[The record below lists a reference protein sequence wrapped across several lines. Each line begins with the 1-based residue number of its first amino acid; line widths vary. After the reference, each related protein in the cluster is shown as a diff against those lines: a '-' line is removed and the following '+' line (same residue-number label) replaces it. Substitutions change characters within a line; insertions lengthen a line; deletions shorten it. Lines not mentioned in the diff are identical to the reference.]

1 MQPNIFLKK
10 FLVRYD
16 HKANMAFEFGM
27 MSNGRFTSGRW
38 QSRTLLTIDERGSKI
53 ARNRIGR
60 QMAIENSVSND
71 FLSTFVDSITFFDC
85 HLPDVRFLS
94 QNSTLSFNMFNKRK
108 HFTNIE
114 SRNAILFSIFAVN
127 FELCACLAFGPKPNI
142 RFSMSKLNI
151 LSNYELRISK
161 CFSFSIF
168 VFRFSSFRLILS
180 TKSLP
185 LTFGHDSRSTRS

>member
-1 MQPNIFLKK
+1 
-10 FLVRYD
+10 
-16 HKANMAFEFGM
+16 MAIEFGLM
-27 MSNGRFTSGRW
+27 PNGRFTPGRW
-38 QSRTLLTIDERGSKI
+38 QSKTLLTIDERGSKI

-85 HLPDVRFLS
+85 HLPGVRFLS
-94 QNSTLSFNMFNKRK
+94 QNSTLSFNKRK
-108 HFTNIE
+108 HFTNCE
-114 SRNAILFSIFAVN
+114 SQNAILFSIFAVN

-185 LTFGHDSRSTRS
+185 LTFGHDSRSTRSKY